1 MALLVLRQIYVPKLY
16 EDGKLL
22 INTSFIIVA
31 FLNRVISTNGSTLG
45 RISTIYA
52 NNDVRLVSETFS

>member
-16 EDGKLL
+16 EDGKLQ
-22 INTSFIIVA
+22 INNSSFIIVT

-52 NNDVRLVSETFS
+52 NNDV

>member
-22 INTSFIIVA
+22 TNSSFIIVT

-45 RISTIYA
+45 RISAIYA
-52 NNDVRLVSETFS
+52 NNNV